1 MLIIV
6 ENLLK
11 AYEGRDD
18 LALSGVSFEVDEGEC
33 FGLLGPNGAGKTTI
47 LGCLLGLLNPDSGKV
62 SIAGLEPTDLSIREV
77 IGFLPERPNFE
88 GWFTAR
94 EYLKYH
100 HALSK
105 QKRKNRNKDVEATL
119 EKVGLIKDAWD
130 RPIKKFSRG
139 MLQRIGLAQALIG
152 NPKILFL
159 DEPGS
164 GMDPPGITLLREILL
179 ELKERKTTIVLNSHH
194 LDEMEKVCDR
204 VAFINRGRIKS
215 IKTLS
220 KEVDNPYVLVLHWL
234 ENDDSDKNIK
244 EDIDKVVAI
253 SGSTLLEIKHNMARV
268 QVIDSKQAAQVIR
281 LSIQNYI
288 PLLSASPEST
298 TLEGMFTD
306 TDSKPR
312 KVDNKKTDEEVAS

>member
-47 LGCLLGLLNPDSGKV
+47 LGCLLGLLNPDRGKV
-62 SIAGLEPTDLSIREV
+62 SIAGLAPSDLSVREI

-100 HALSK
+100 HALAK
-105 QKRKNRNKDVEATL
+105 QNRTTRDKDVEDTL
-119 EKVGLIKDAWD
+119 LRVGLIKDAWD

-152 NPKILFL
+152 KPKILFL

-164 GMDPPGITLLREILL
+164 GMDPPGITLLRELLL
-179 ELKERKTTIVLNSHH
+179 ELKDENITIVLNSHH

-204 VAFINRGRIKS
+204 VAFINKGTIKS
-215 IKTLS
+215 IKVLS
-220 KEVDNPYVLVLHWL
+220 KEVDNPYVLILHWL
-234 ENDDSDKNIK
+234 DNDDSEKNIR
-244 EDIDKVVAI
+244 EDVNKVVEL
-253 SGSTLLEIKHNMARV
+253 SGSTLLAIKHNMARI

-298 TLEGMFTD
+298 ILEGLF
-306 TDSKPR
+306 
-312 KVDNKKTDEEVAS
+312 VDEDITQS